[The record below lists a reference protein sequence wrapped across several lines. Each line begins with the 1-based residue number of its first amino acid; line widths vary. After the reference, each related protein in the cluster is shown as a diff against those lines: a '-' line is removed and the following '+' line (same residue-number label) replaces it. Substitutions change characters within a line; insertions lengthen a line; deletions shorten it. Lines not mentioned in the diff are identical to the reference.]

1 MGSYIG
7 KTPTELEMAGN
18 EDEDDDLG
26 FKLTVL
32 RDAMIHLRVQF
43 LHFQSFYKKEGPEN
57 IENDLK
63 AMKIILMVVQNK
75 IEDLK
80 SIIPE
85 YMEIKN
91 IGMVKLKIEDFDLV
105 VTEIVLE
112 MKEFERDNF
121 LMEKMEKLINKLNP
135 FDVPNLETLD
145 QDKELSPNEMMKT
158 IMSKNAKKHQDRINK
173 ETLQNEEENEVRHDN
188 SRILSGQRK
197 IYKIFR
203 KPVVLFVNHLEE
215 DITLKT
221 LQVLNESQIDY
232 SIFDVSTDSEV
243 RLIYLSD
250 CETFPQLFARGNFE
264 KLSDIDSLIASFPKL
279 YVN

>member
-1 MGSYIG
+1 
-7 KTPTELEMAGN
+7 MAGN
-18 EDEDDDLG
+18 EDEEDALG

-43 LHFQSFYKKEGPEN
+43 LHFQSFYEKEGLEN
-57 IENDLK
+57 IGNDLK

-75 IEDLK
+75 IEELK

-85 YMEIKN
+85 YLEIKN
-91 IGMVKLKIEDFDLV
+91 IGMVKQKIEDFDLV

-121 LMEKMEKLINKLNP
+121 LMEKVEKLINKLNP

-145 QDKELSPNEMMKT
+145 QELSPNEMMKT
-158 IMSKNAKKHQDRINK
+158 IMSKSAKKQQDKMNK
-173 ETLQNEEENEVRHDN
+173 ETIQNDEENEVRHDN

-215 DITLKT
+215 DITLKS

-243 RLIYLSD
+243 RLIVKYLSD

-264 KLSDIDSLIASFPKL
+264 KLSDIDSLITSFPKL
-279 YVN
+279 YDNGI